1 MRQKTPKITRYWDS
15 RSLVINGISN
25 PMRGSF
31 TDITNKIES
40 KIITSVNRQ
49 CISDVPLGAFLS
61 GGIDS
66 SVITALLQSQ
76 SSIPIR
82 TFTIGFEEDA
92 YNEATYAKKISKHL
106 GTDHSE
112 LFVSSRDSLELIPEL
127 PNIYSE
133 PFADSSQIPTF
144 LLSEL
149 AKKDVTVALSGD
161 AGDEL
166 FCGYNRYNF
175 ADDLWRKLRF
185 LPMPSKN
192 LLSKLLMSLP
202 SRVWDQASCF
212 SNGADSSS
220 RLAEKMQKVSGVL
233 SADAVDDMYYD
244 LISDCKNPSE
254 WVIDGN
260 EPEINIVEN
269 KKLLAQLG
277 SKKFMMLQD
286 ILGYLPNDILTKVDR
301 ASMAVSLE
309 TRIPFLDH
317 ELVETTFRIPVSMH
331 VYNRK
336 SKAVLR
342 NILYKYVP
350 KNLIERPKM
359 GFGIPIE
366 IWLRGPLKDWAE
378 NLLDENRLNDEGF
391 FVTKKIRK
399 IWKEHID
406 GSKNCSSQ
414 LWNILMFQ
422 AWLENQ

>member
-1 MRQKTPKITRYWDS
+1 M
-15 RSLVINGISN
+15 VFG
-25 PMRGSF
+25 
-31 TDITNKIES
+31 
-40 KIITSVNRQ
+40 
-49 CISDVPLGAFLS
+49 
-61 GGIDS
+61 
-66 SVITALLQSQ
+66 LL
-76 SSIPIR
+76 
-82 TFTIGFEEDA
+82 
-92 YNEATYAKKISKHL
+92 
-106 GTDHSE
+106 
-112 LFVSSRDSLELIPEL
+112 
-127 PNIYSE
+127 
-133 PFADSSQIPTF
+133 
-144 LLSEL
+144 
-149 AKKDVTVALSGD
+149 
-161 AGDEL
+161 
-166 FCGYNRYNF
+166 
-175 ADDLWRKLRF
+175 
-185 LPMPSKN
+185 
-192 LLSKLLMSLP
+192 
-202 SRVWDQASCF
+202 
-212 SNGADSSS
+212 
-220 RLAEKMQKVSGVL
+220 
-233 SADAVDDMYYD
+233 
-244 LISDCKNPSE
+244 
-254 WVIDGN
+254 
-260 EPEINIVEN
+260 
-269 KKLLAQLG
+269 
-277 SKKFMMLQD
+277 KFMMLQD
-286 ILGYLPNDILTKVDR
+286 ILGYLPKDILTKVDR